1 MATLSELINAVCD
14 DLNRDDLTAQCS
26 DAVVMA
32 IRHFDS
38 RRWWFSEG
46 SATFTTTSTT
56 SAYPLAT
63 DFRDMDYMEVSL
75 PGDNWQEVKEE
86 DFGTIRQM
94 LQGQTVTGY
103 PDKFAIYDQAIHLA
117 YQPND
122 AYQVRY
128 YYTKTLADLT
138 ANGSNA
144 WTTDCRDV
152 IQARAS
158 KNVALT
164 KLHDPEL
171 AAVFAPVEDEAYR
184 RLLDENDRRTSSSKI
199 TPKY

>member
-1 MATLSELINAVCD
+1 MATLSELINEVCD

-56 SAYPLAT
+56 SAYPLASN
-63 DFRDMDYMEVSL
+63 FRDMDYMEVAL
-75 PGDNWQEVKEE
+75 PGDNWQEVKET
-86 DFGTIRQM
+86 DFPTIRNM
-94 LQGQTVTGY
+94 LQGQSVIGY
-103 PDKFAIYDQAIHLA
+103 PNKFAIYDEQIHLA

-128 YYTKTLADLT
+128 FYTKTLSDLT
-138 ANGSNA
+138 AEASNA
-144 WTTDCRDV
+144 WTTDCKELIR
-152 IQARAS
+152 ARAA
-158 KNVALT
+158 KNVALRT
-164 KLHDPEL
+164 LHDLEL
-171 AAVFAPVEDEAYR
+171 ASMQGTIEQEEYV
-184 RLLDENDRRTSSSKI
+184 RLLDENDRRTTSGKAK
-199 TPKY
+199 PRY

>member
-1 MATLSELINAVCD
+1 MATLTELINEVCD

-38 RRWWFSEG
+38 RRWWFGEG
-46 SATFTTTSTT
+46 SATFTTTSTI

-75 PGDNWQEVKEE
+75 PGGNWKEVKET
-86 DFGTIRQM
+86 DFGTVRTM

-103 PDKFAIYDQAIHLA
+103 PDKFAIYDQAIHMA

-122 AYQVRY
+122 AYQVRD

-138 ANGSNA
+138 ATGSNA
-144 WTTDCRDV
+144 WTTDCREL
-152 IQARAS
+152 IRARAAKS
-158 KNVALT
+158 VALRT
-164 KLHDPEL
+164 LHDAEL
-171 AAVFAPVEDEAYR
+171 ASVFAGIEDDETR
-184 RLLDENDRRTSSSKI
+184 SPREENDRRTSSGK
-199 TPKY
+199 TKPVY

>member
-38 RRWWFSEG
+38 KRWWFSEG

-75 PGDNWQEVKEE
+75 PGDNWQEVKET
-86 DFGTIRQM
+86 DFPTIRQM

-103 PDKFAIYDQAIHLA
+103 PDKFAIYDQAVHLA

-138 ANGSNA
+138 AAGSNA
-144 WTTDCRDV
+144 WTTDCREL
-152 IQARAS
+152 IQARAA
-158 KNVALT
+158 KRVALT
-164 KLHDPEL
+164 TLHDAEL
-171 AAVFAPVEDEAYR
+171 ASMFAPVEDEAYR
-184 RLLDENDRRTSSSKI
+184 RLLDENDRRTSSGKT